1 MDQNIRIIKLING
14 DDIVCK
20 VNVANLADK
29 NDPQI
34 LLELPYHI
42 KYVPKFTDAG
52 IKDYIALVRFVGYT
66 MDKFISVPRD
76 KIITITS
83 ASDEMRK
90 AFTDIAKT
98 YSLRVPQPIDNNKEK
113 PLMTKEDNDE
123 FNELWE
129 TFKDDE
135 GTIH

>member
-113 PLMTKEDNDE
+113 PLMAKEDNDE